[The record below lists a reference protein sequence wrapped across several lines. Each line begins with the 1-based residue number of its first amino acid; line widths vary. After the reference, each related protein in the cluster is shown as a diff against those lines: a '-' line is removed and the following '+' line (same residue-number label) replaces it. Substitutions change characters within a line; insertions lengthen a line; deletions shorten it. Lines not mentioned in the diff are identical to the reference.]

1 LSVNQGGIF
10 DVDGSLWI
18 VVDRFHNHLER
29 YPKVHCAPILD
40 NQLLR
45 LDLDVPIA
53 FQGGFVS
60 LSLLEK
66 ISKSA
71 LSNPQ
76 AEAHPSEVEQIRR
89 KLVTR
94 FSYYSYVDLA
104 PDEEVAPTSPDQP
117 PSIHPGMIFNYR
129 KQTVCVIYHWGCFH
143 DYPLLYVA
151 PIVSE
156 LPDPNPLDVEIS
168 SQFRDLFSEK
178 YFVRADDFFPVDRV
192 ELEAVYSARP
202 RMLGYGL
209 VRKVSRAMALKFGQ
223 LGLLL

>member
-1 LSVNQGGIF
+1 
-10 DVDGSLWI
+10 
-18 VVDRFHNHLER
+18 
-29 YPKVHCAPILD
+29 
-40 NQLLR
+40 
-45 LDLDVPIA
+45 LDVPIA

-71 LSNPQ
+71 LSNPK

-89 KLVTR
+89 NLVTR
-94 FSYYSYVDLA
+94 FSYYTYIDLGPYEEAGPRA
-104 PDEEVAPTSPDQP
+104 PDEP

-129 KQTVCVIYHWGCFH
+129 KETVCVIDHWGCFH

-151 PIVSE
+151 PIVSDP
-156 LPDPNPLDVEIS
+156 PDPNPLDVEIS
-168 SQFRDLFSEK
+168 SQFRDLFTEK
-178 YFVRADDFFPVDRV
+178 YFVRADDFFPVDRA

-202 RMLGYGL
+202 KMLSYGL
-209 VRKVSRAMALKFGQ
+209 VRKVSRSMALKFGQ